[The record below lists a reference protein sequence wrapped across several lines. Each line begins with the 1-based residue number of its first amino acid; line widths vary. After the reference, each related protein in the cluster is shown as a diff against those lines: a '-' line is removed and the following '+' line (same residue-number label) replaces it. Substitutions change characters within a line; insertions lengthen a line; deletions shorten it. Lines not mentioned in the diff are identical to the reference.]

1 MATTYHINDF
11 LKMMVENGASDIILK
26 TGSSPAMRIN
36 RSLVKIDMEPLTAE
50 AMEKLC
56 LNITDWEKVAKV
68 KAGEEQDIA
77 YGVEGAGRFRVNM
90 FRQRGT
96 MGMVLRH
103 IKGFIPGFE
112 ELTLPQI
119 LFSLCNFQYGIF
131 LVTGTTGSGKS
142 TTLASMVDYINT
154 NMPKHIVTIE
164 DPIEYLHKDKMSVIT
179 QREIGL
185 DTKDYSSAMKF
196 VLRQNPDII
205 LVGEM
210 RDKETIETALS
221 AAETGHL
228 VFSTLHTA
236 NAPQTVERIL
246 EFYQEEEK
254 DRIRVLISEFLV
266 AVVSQRLVPKADGK
280 GMVPNV
286 EVMIQSPI
294 IKKLIQD
301 NRIPKLKSAIHQ
313 ARQDGMQTYDQ
324 SLVDLFNA
332 GLISADDARM
342 RASKPAAWELYV
354 KGHFPD
360 IDTGIL
366 G

>member
-1 MATTYHINDF
+1 
-11 LKMMVENGASDIILK
+11 MVDNGASDIILK
-26 TGSSPAMRIN
+26 TGSAPAMRIN
-36 RSLVKIDMEPLTAE
+36 RALMKVEMDPLKPDE
-50 AMEKLC
+50 MEKLC
-56 LNITDWEKVAKV
+56 LNVTDWEKVSKV
-68 KAGEEQDIA
+68 KAGSEQDMA
-77 YGVEGAGRFRVNM
+77 YSVAGVGRFRVNM
-90 FRQRGT
+90 FSQRGSL
-96 MGMVLRH
+96 GMVLRH
-103 IKGFIPGFE
+103 IKGVIPNFE

-119 LFSLCNFQYGIF
+119 MYHLCAYQFGIV

-142 TTLASMVDYINT
+142 TTLAAMMDYINS
-154 NMPKHIVTIE
+154 NMAKHIVTIE
-164 DPIEYLHKDKMSVIT
+164 DPIEFLHRDKLSVLT

-185 DTKDYSSAMKF
+185 DTGSYGTALKF

-210 RDKETIETALS
+210 RDKETVDTAFT

-236 NAPQTVERIL
+236 NAPQTIERIL
-246 EFYQEEEK
+246 EFYEAEEK
-254 DRIRVLISEFLV
+254 DRLRVLLSEFLM
-266 AVVSQRLVPKADGK
+266 AVVSQRLVPKVDGK

-294 IKKLIQD
+294 VKKLIVD

-313 ARQDGMQTYDQ
+313 GRQEGMQTYDQ

-332 GLISADDARM
+332 GLISTDEART
-342 RASKPAAWELYV
+342 RASKPAAWELYL

>member
-1 MATTYHINDF
+1 MSTTYHVNDF
-11 LKMMVENGASDIILK
+11 LKMMVDNGASDLILK
-26 TGSSPAMRIN
+26 TGSAPAMRIN
-36 RSLVKIDMEPLTAE
+36 RALVKIEMEPLSPD

-56 LNITDWEKVAKV
+56 LNITDWDKVSKV
-68 KAGEEQDIA
+68 KAGEEQDMA
-77 YGVEGAGRFRVNM
+77 YSLAGAGRFRVNM
-90 FRQRGT
+90 FRQRGSL
-96 MGMVLRH
+96 GMVFRH
-103 IKGFIPGFE
+103 IKGYIPNFE
-112 ELTLPQI
+112 ELMLPQVM
-119 LFSLCNFQYGIF
+119 FNLCNFQYGIF

-142 TTLASMVDYINT
+142 TTLAAMVDYINT
-154 NMPKHIVTIE
+154 SMAKHIVTIE
-164 DPIEYLHKDKMSVIT
+164 DPIEYLHKDKMSVVT

-185 DTKDYSSAMKF
+185 DTINYGAALKF

-210 RDKETIETALS
+210 RDKETVDTAFA

-236 NAPQTVERIL
+236 NAPQTIERIL
-246 EFYQEEEK
+246 EFYQEVEK
-254 DRIRVLISEFLV
+254 ERMRTLMSEFLV

-286 EVMIQSPI
+286 EIMIQTPI
-294 IKKLIQD
+294 IKKLIID
-301 NRIPKLKSAIHQ
+301 NRVPKLKSAIHQ
-313 ARQDGMQTYDQ
+313 GRQEGLQTFDQ

-332 GLISADDARM
+332 GLISNDEARI
-342 RASKPAAWELYV
+342 RASKPAAWELYL